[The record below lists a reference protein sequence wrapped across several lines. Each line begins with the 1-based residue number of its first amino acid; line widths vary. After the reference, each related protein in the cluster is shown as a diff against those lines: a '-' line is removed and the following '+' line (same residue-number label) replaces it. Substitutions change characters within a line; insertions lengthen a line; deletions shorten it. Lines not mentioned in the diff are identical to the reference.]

1 MKLEIDLYIL
11 FKKLLMKIN
20 FNNEMKKLAILGAS
34 YLQKPL
40 IEKAKEMGI
49 ETHCFA
55 WDNDLAVCKN
65 ISDFFYPISVLEKEQ
80 LLVKCKEIGID
91 GITTIA
97 TDICVPTIAFIAEN
111 LNLIS
116 NSYKSSIIA
125 TNKAKMRL
133 AFEDANVNSP
143 KSICL
148 ENTKLINELNLSFP
162 LIVKPT
168 DRSGSR
174 GVSKV
179 YNEIELKNAIDRGL
193 EESLENKV
201 VIEEFIEGVEVSVES
216 ISWQGNHHILVI
228 TDKVTTGE
236 PYFVE
241 LAHHQPSALSNE
253 IQEKI
258 KSETLKA
265 LNALEV
271 KFGASHSEFKITNEG
286 KVYAIEVGAR
296 MGGDFIGSDLVY
308 LSTGYD
314 FVKGVIDV
322 SLGQFSL
329 PIIKNNKY
337 SGVYFL
343 SKNSEKLAPIFN
355 QTNQFEVKKEI
366 FNTNLLE
373 INNSNDRSG
382 YLIYQSNKKIIL

>member
-1 MKLEIDLYIL
+1 
-11 FKKLLMKIN
+11 MKIN

-116 NSYKSSIIA
+116 NTYKSSIIA

-322 SLGQFSL
+322 SLGKFSL

-343 SKNSEKLAPIFN
+343 SKNSEKLVPIFN

-382 YLIYQSNKKIIL
+382 YLIYQSNEKVSF

>member
-55 WDNDLAVCKN
+55 WDNDLEVCKN

-116 NSYKSSIIA
+116 NTYKSSIIA

-322 SLGQFSL
+322 SLGKFSL

-343 SKNSEKLAPIFN
+343 SKNSEKLVPIFN

-382 YLIYQSNKKIIL
+382 YLIYQSNEKVSF

>member
-97 TDICVPTIAFIAEN
+97 TDICVPTIAFIAKN

-116 NSYKSSIIA
+116 NTYKSSIIA

-322 SLGQFSL
+322 SLGKFSL

-343 SKNSEKLAPIFN
+343 SKNSEKLVPIFN

-382 YLIYQSNKKIIL
+382 YLIYQSNEKVSF

>member
-116 NSYKSSIIA
+116 NTYKSSIIA

-343 SKNSEKLAPIFN
+343 SKNSEKLVPIFN

>member
-1 MKLEIDLYIL
+1 
-11 FKKLLMKIN
+11 MKIN

-97 TDICVPTIAFIAEN
+97 TDICVPTIAFIAKN

-116 NSYKSSIIA
+116 NTYKSSIIA

-322 SLGQFSL
+322 SLGKFSL

-343 SKNSEKLAPIFN
+343 SKNSEKLVPIFN

-382 YLIYQSNKKIIL
+382 YLIYQSNEKVSF

>member
-116 NSYKSSIIA
+116 NTYKSSIIA